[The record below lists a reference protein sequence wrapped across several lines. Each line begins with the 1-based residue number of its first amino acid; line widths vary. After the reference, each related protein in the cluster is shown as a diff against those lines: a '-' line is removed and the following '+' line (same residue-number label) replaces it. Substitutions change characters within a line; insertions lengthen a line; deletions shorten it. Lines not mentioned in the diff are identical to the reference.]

1 MSPPTKALHAGL
13 HAAPDHCCTL
23 PLRIGGG
30 GGCLA
35 SKALYDSAKAD
46 VWSMGV
52 LLCVML
58 IGKFPFEGESMPS
71 IQGHD
76 LAKEARR
83 PGGGVVF

>member
-1 MSPPTKALHAGL
+1 M
-13 HAAPDHCCTL
+13 
-23 PLRIGGG
+23 
-30 GGCLA
+30 A